1 MLQTLLER
9 KKYEEAISDEHPV
22 KNRDFLLDFK
32 NRTGDVLKFPK
43 REPPEGIGVF
53 SRLQHIIANN
63 RQIFH
68 AFLFNIRNYSP
79 EVITSGE

>member
-1 MLQTLLER
+1 MFQTLLER

-22 KNRDFLLDFK
+22 KNRDFLLHFK
-32 NRTGDVLKFPK
+32 NHTGDVLKFSK

-53 SRLQHIIANN
+53 SRQQHIIANN

-68 AFLFNIRNYSP
+68 VFMFNIRNYSP

>member
-32 NRTGDVLKFPK
+32 NRPGDVLKFPK

-53 SRLQHIIANN
+53 SRLQHIIAN
-63 RQIFH
+63 
-68 AFLFNIRNYSP
+68 YW
-79 EVITSGE
+79 